1 MGSGNSAQININLDR
16 AVPFFYS
23 GESVSGSVNVNIT
36 EGQIKVDEV
45 FIVLKGEAGY
55 TTTRTVSNSNGSTHT
70 QTDYHTICFFSEK
83 KVLDS
88 PGLGKNELEY
98 HSGKYA
104 WRFDIPLTPHLPP
117 TINESNKYP
126 RVRYY
131 LKFVIDKPWYKRNA
145 DETLYLT
152 VFPHI
157 NLSSNPQC
165 LAPSLFGDHNRKD
178 VTVKGT
184 IDKLGYVPGETIT
197 GKLEIENP
205 RRILL
210 KKLHLSLV
218 QQSRIECN
226 THKVTIFEM
235 ILPTITNTRQ
245 EQIVERFSLAIPQT
259 YVAPSYQFMGGFH
272 HTANVNISYM
282 LEFNVKIEGM
292 FTNLNINI
300 PITLGTESDANP
312 NQHKLHDASNAY
324 PNYVSYYP
332 EIVEDPQYNP
342 PSYSSVSQ

>member
-1 MGSGNSAQININLDR
+1 MGSGHSAHISINLDR
-16 AVPFFYS
+16 AVPLFYS

-36 EGQIKVDEV
+36 EGHIKVDEV
-45 FIVLKGEAGY
+45 FIVLNGEAGY
-55 TTTRTVSNSNGSTHT
+55 TTTRTVQNTNGSTHT
-70 QTDYHTICFFSEK
+70 QTDYHTRCFFSEK

-88 PGLGKNELEY
+88 PGLDKKELEY
-98 HSGKYA
+98 HSGQYS
-104 WRFDIPLTPHLPP
+104 WRFDIPLAPHLPP

-131 LKFVIDKPWYKRNA
+131 LKFVIDKPWYKRNT
-145 DETLYLT
+145 DETLYLA

-165 LAPSLFGDHNRKD
+165 LMPYLFGDHNRKD

-210 KKLHLSLV
+210 KKLRLSLV
-218 QQSRIECN
+218 QESRIECN
-226 THKVTIFEM
+226 THKVTILEM
-235 ILPTITNTRQ
+235 ILPTITNTNQ
-245 EQIVERFSLAIPQT
+245 ELIVERFSLPIPPT
-259 YVAPSYQFMGGFH
+259 YMAPSYQFMGGFH
-272 HTANVNISYM
+272 CTANVNISYM
-282 LEFNVKIEGM
+282 LEFDVKVEGM

-300 PITLGTESDANP
+300 PITLGTEFDANP
-312 NQHKLHDASNAY
+312 NGHKLHEASKAY
-324 PNYVSYYP
+324 PNFVSYHP
-332 EIVEDPQYNP
+332 EIVDDPQYNP
-342 PSYSSVSQ
+342 PPYSSVS